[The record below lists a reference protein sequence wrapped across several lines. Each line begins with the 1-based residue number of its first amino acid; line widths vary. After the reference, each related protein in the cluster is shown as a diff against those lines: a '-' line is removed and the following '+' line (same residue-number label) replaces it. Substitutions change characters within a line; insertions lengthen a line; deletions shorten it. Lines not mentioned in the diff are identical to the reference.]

1 MQIEGSFIRNNLC
14 SYFICIF
21 VLFYY
26 IAERTYLKGVIGLST
41 STAKRSHFSRR
52 FTKSTVQSSHLKA
65 YVKKEFKTLF
75 RTPQFF
81 LNCIVQTFVMPIML
95 FFVLFVQDGNLKW
108 VTSYINNPKSAGLAI
123 GVGLCASLFLMEV
136 TSSQQLHS
144 HVMEALGL

>member
-1 MQIEGSFIRNNLC
+1 M
-14 SYFICIF
+14 
-21 VLFYY
+21 LFYY

-52 FTKSTVQSSHLKA
+52 FTKINGTKFTFESVCE
-65 YVKKEFKTLF
+65 KEFKTLF

-123 GVGLCASLFLMEV
+123 GVGLCASLF
-136 TSSQQLHS
+136 
-144 HVMEALGL
+144 

>member
-1 MQIEGSFIRNNLC
+1 MEGSFIRNNLC

-52 FTKSTVQSSHLKA
+52 LTEIYGTKFTFESICE
-65 YVKKEFKTLF
+65 KEFKTLF

-95 FFVLFVQDGNLKW
+95 FFILFVQDG
-108 VTSYINNPKSAGLAI
+108 I
-123 GVGLCASLFLMEV
+123 
-136 TSSQQLHS
+136 
-144 HVMEALGL
+144 